1 MSTEYQLT
9 FNDYLSILRR
19 RGLLLAATFFGLL
32 AVALVVVVAIPPVYQ
47 STGTIMVESQT
58 IPADLIAASA
68 ASMVDERIEIIRQ
81 RVMTRENLFKIIEKH
96 GLFKDST
103 QSMTVSD
110 KIDEMRKQIS
120 VESIGANLKSSR
132 RQGQGTIAF
141 RLAFEHRKPEITQR
155 VASELVTLFLDENVK
170 SRTERATET
179 TEFLTQEADKLKVE
193 LEKVETQLAA
203 YKQEHSKALPQHQ
216 ELHMGMLSRTET
228 ELKDVEREY
237 KAAQEELRFL
247 DLELSAAK
255 AGITPKTGAAYSAQN
270 PQDIGSLKAE
280 YQRLLSQYT
289 EAHPD
294 VRAVKRKIEALEAA
308 APAPASAGAE
318 KPAVVPPV
326 SLEVARVQT
335 KIAATN
341 TRIESLAGQIKTLR
355 GRMGSYEQQLLQTP
369 QVERGLITLMRDH
382 ESAQKK
388 YEEIHAKQRNA
399 KIAENL
405 EGENKAERFSLL
417 EPPSYPDK
425 PSKPDRVKILLIG
438 IFAAFGGAGGLVF
451 LLETLNHR
459 IRGQEALAIAI
470 RQRPMMV
477 IPYIVIEDE
486 VRGRKRLL
494 TRVAIVAAAV
504 IVIAALLLHFA
515 YMPLDILLMKIIARF
530 G

>member
-1 MSTEYQLT
+1 MSEEYQLT

-19 RGLLLAATFFGLL
+19 RGVLLAATFVGLL

-47 STGTIMVESQT
+47 STGTILVESQT
-58 IPADLIAASA
+58 IPTDLIPSSA
-68 ASMVDERIEIIRQ
+68 ASLIDERIEIIRQ
-81 RVMTRENLFKIIEKH
+81 RVMTRENLFKIIEKYK
-96 GLFKDST
+96 LFRDTT
-103 QSMTVSD
+103 QTLTVSE

-120 VESIGANLKSSR
+120 IESIGANVKTSR
-132 RQGQGTIAF
+132 RRDQGTIAF
-141 RLAFEHRKPEITQR
+141 KLTFEHRKPEITQR
-155 VASELVTLFLDENVK
+155 VANDLVTLFLDENVK

-179 TEFLTQEADKLKVE
+179 TEFLTQEADKLKAE

-216 ELHMGMLSRTET
+216 ELHMSMLARTET

-237 KAAQEELRFL
+237 KTAQEELRFL

-255 AGITPKTGAAYSAQN
+255 AGITPKTGAAHAPQN

-280 YQRLLSQYT
+280 YQRLLSLYT

-308 APAPASAGAE
+308 APAGADKSAGA
-318 KPAVVPPV
+318 PV
-326 SLEVARVQT
+326 SLEVARVQA
-335 KIAATN
+335 KIAGTN
-341 TRIESLAGQIKTLR
+341 TRIESLAAQIKALR
-355 GRMGSYEQQLLQTP
+355 GRMGSYEQQLLQVP

-382 ESAQKK
+382 ESAKKK
-388 YEEIHAKQRNA
+388 YEEIHAKQMSA

-417 EPPSYPDK
+417 EPPAFPDR
-425 PSKPDRVKILLIG
+425 PTKPDRIKILLIG
-438 IFAAFGGAGGLVF
+438 VFAAFGGSGGLVLF
-451 LLETLNHR
+451 LETLNQR

-470 RQRPMMV
+470 RQRPMLA

-486 VRGRKRLL
+486 VLGRRRLL
-494 TRVAIVAAAV
+494 KRAAIAAAAV
-504 IVIAALLLHFA
+504 IVIAAILLHLL
-515 YMPLDILLMKIIARF
+515 YMPLDILMMKIVTRF

>member
-19 RGLLLAATFFGLL
+19 RGMLLGATFVGLL
-32 AVALVVVVAIPPVYQ
+32 AIAVIVVVAIPPAYQ
-47 STGTIMVESQT
+47 STGTILVESQT
-58 IPADLIAASA
+58 IPTDMIPSSA
-68 ASMVDERIEIIRQ
+68 ASLIDERIEVIRQ
-81 RVMTRENLFKIIEKH
+81 RVMTRENLFKIIEKYK
-96 GLFKDST
+96 LYRDST
-103 QSMTVSD
+103 QSLTVSE
-110 KIDEMRKQIS
+110 KIDEMRKQIFI
-120 VESIGANLKSSR
+120 ESIGVNVKSAR
-132 RQGQGTIAF
+132 RRDQGTIAF
-141 RLAFEHRKPEITQR
+141 KLTFEHRKPDITQK
-155 VASELVTLFLDENVK
+155 VANELVTLFLDENVK

-193 LEKVETQLAA
+193 LEKVESQLAA

-216 ELHMGMLSRTET
+216 QLHMEMLSRTET

-237 KAAQEELRFL
+237 KTAQEELRFL

-255 AGITPKTGAAYSAQN
+255 AGITPKTGAAYSPQS

-294 VRAVKRKIEALEAA
+294 VRAVKRKIEALETSAA
-308 APAPASAGAE
+308 ASGPGTD
-318 KPAVVPPV
+318 KPAVAAPV
-326 SLEVARVQT
+326 SLEVARVQA

-355 GRMGSYEQQLLQTP
+355 GRLGSYEQQLLQTP
-369 QVERGLITLMRDH
+369 QVERGLITLIRDQ
-382 ESAQKK
+382 ESARKK
-388 YEEIHAKQRNA
+388 YEEIHAKQMNA

-417 EPPSYPDK
+417 EPPAMPDK
-425 PSKPDRVKILLIG
+425 PFKPDRVKILLLG
-438 IFAAFGGAGGLVF
+438 VFAAFGGSSGLVF
-451 LLETLNHR
+451 LLETLNQR

-470 RQRPMMV
+470 RQRPMLA

-486 VRGRKRLL
+486 VIGRKRLL
-494 TRVAIVAAAV
+494 KRAAIAIVAV
-504 IVIAALLLHFA
+504 IVIAAILLHFV
-515 YMPLDILLMKIIARF
+515 YMPLDILMMKIIVRF

>member
-1 MSTEYQLT
+1 MAAEYQLT
-9 FNDYLSILRR
+9 LNDYLSILRR
-19 RGLLLAATFFGLL
+19 RGLLLVATFLGLL

-58 IPADLIAASA
+58 IPTDLIPSSA

-81 RVMTRENLFKIIEKH
+81 RVMTRENLFKIIEKYQ
-96 GLFKDST
+96 LFRDST
-103 QSMTVSD
+103 QSITVSD

-120 VESIGANLKSSR
+120 VESIGANLKSR
-132 RQGQGTIAF
+132 RRDQGTIAF
-141 RLAFEHRKPEITQR
+141 KLTFEHRWPDISQK
-155 VASELVTLFLDENVK
+155 VANELVTLFLDENVK

-179 TEFLTQEADKLKVE
+179 TEFLTQEADKLKAE

-237 KAAQEELRFL
+237 KTAQEELRFL

-255 AGITPKTGAAYSAQN
+255 AGITPKTGAAYTSQS

-280 YQRLLSQYT
+280 YQRLTALYT

-308 APAPASAGAE
+308 APAPGATGAE
-318 KPAVVPPV
+318 KPAGAPV
-326 SLEVARVQT
+326 SLEVARVQA

-341 TRIESLAGQIKTLR
+341 TRIESLAGQIKVLR
-355 GRMGSYEQQLLQTP
+355 GRMGSYEQQILQTP

-388 YEEIHAKQRNA
+388 YEEIHAKQLNA

-417 EPPSYPDK
+417 EPPVYPDK
-425 PSKPDRVKILLIG
+425 PSKPDRIKILLLG
-438 IFAAFGGAGGLVF
+438 VVAALGSSGGLVF
-451 LLETLNHR
+451 LLETLNQR

-470 RQRPMMV
+470 RQRPMLA
-477 IPYIVIEDE
+477 IPYITIEDE
-486 VRGRKRLL
+486 ILGRKRLL
-494 TRVAIVAAAV
+494 KKAAIAFVAV
-504 IVIAALLLHFA
+504 IVISAILLHLL
-515 YMPLDILLMKIIARF
+515 YMPLDILMMKIIARF

>member
-1 MSTEYQLT
+1 MSTDYQLT

-19 RGLLLAATFFGLL
+19 RGLLLIATFLGLA

-58 IPADLIAASA
+58 IPTDLIPAA

-103 QSMTVSD
+103 HSMTVSD

-120 VESIGANLKSSR
+120 IESIGANVKSR
-132 RQGQGTIAF
+132 RPGQGTIAF
-141 RLAFEHRKPEITQR
+141 KLSFEHRKPEITQR
-155 VASELVTLFLDENVK
+155 VANELVTLFLDENVK

-228 ELKDVEREY
+228 ELKDIEREY
-237 KAAQEELRFL
+237 KTAQEELRFL

-255 AGITPKTGAAYSAQN
+255 AGITAKTGAANSPQN

-280 YQRLLSQYT
+280 YQRLLSLYT

-308 APAPASAGAE
+308 APPAGAGAE
-318 KPAVVPPV
+318 KPAGVPV
-326 SLEVARVQT
+326 SLEVARVLA

-369 QVERGLITLMRDH
+369 QVERGLITLMRDY
-382 ESAQKK
+382 ESAQRK
-388 YEEIHAKQRNA
+388 YGEIHAKQMNA
-399 KIAENL
+399 KITENL

-417 EPPSYPDK
+417 EPPAYPDR
-425 PSKPDRVKILLIG
+425 PSKPDRIKILLIG
-438 IFAAFGGAGGLVF
+438 IFAAFGGSGGLVF

-459 IRGQEALAIAI
+459 IRGQEALAIVI
-470 RQRPMMV
+470 RQRPMLA
-477 IPYIVIEDE
+477 IPYIVIEEE
-486 VRGRKRLL
+486 VLGRKLL
-494 TRVAIVAAAV
+494 LKKAAIVVAAV
-504 IVIAALLLHFA
+504 ILISAVLMHFL
-515 YMPLDILLMKIIARF
+515 YMPLDILMMKIIARF

>member
-9 FNDYLSILRR
+9 FNDYVSILRR
-19 RGLLLAATFFGLL
+19 RGLLMVATL
-32 AVALVVVVAIPPVYQ
+32 VALLVVAIVVAVAIPPVYQ
-47 STGTIMVESQT
+47 STGTILVESQT
-58 IPADLIAASA
+58 IPTDLIPSTAASLI
-68 ASMVDERIEIIRQ
+68 DERIEVIRQ

-96 GLFKDST
+96 KLFRDS
-103 QSMTVSD
+103 SESLTVSE
-110 KIDEMRKQIS
+110 KIDEMRKRIII
-120 VESIGANLKSSR
+120 ESIGANVKSSR
-132 RQGQGTIAF
+132 RRDQGTIAF
-141 RLAFEHRKPEITQR
+141 RLTFEHRRPDIAQR
-155 VASELVTLFLDENVK
+155 VANELVTLFLDENVK

-179 TEFLTQEADKLKVE
+179 TEFLTQEADKLKAE
-193 LEKVETQLAA
+193 LEKVETQLAT

-216 ELHMGMLSRTET
+216 QLHMEMLSRTET

-237 KAAQEELRFL
+237 KMAQEELRFL

-255 AGITPKTGAAYSAQN
+255 AGITPKSGAAYAPQS

-280 YQRLLSQYT
+280 YQRLLTLYT

-294 VRAVKRKIEALEAA
+294 VRAVKRKIEALETA
-308 APAPASAGAE
+308 APAGAGAD
-318 KPAVVPPV
+318 KSAAAPV
-326 SLEVARVQT
+326 SLEVAKVQT

-341 TRIESLAGQIKTLR
+341 ARIESLAGQIKVLR
-355 GRMGSYEQQLLQTP
+355 GRMAGYEQQLLKIP

-388 YEEIHAKQRNA
+388 YEEIHAKQMSA

-417 EPPSYPDK
+417 EPPVLPDR
-425 PSKPDRVKILLIG
+425 PSKPDRVKILLMG
-438 IFAAFGGAGGLVF
+438 VVGAFGGSGGLVF
-451 LLETLNHR
+451 LLETINQR

-470 RQRPMMV
+470 RQRPMLA

-486 VRGRKRLL
+486 VLSRKRLL
-494 TRVAIVAAAV
+494 KRVAIAAAAV
-504 IVIAALLLHFA
+504 ILVSIVLLHFL
-515 YMPLDILLMKIIARF
+515 YMPLDILMMKVIVRF

>member
-9 FNDYLSILRR
+9 FNDYISILRR
-19 RGLLLAATFFGLL
+19 RGVLLAATFVGLL
-32 AVALVVVVAIPPVYQ
+32 AVALVVVIAIPPVYQ
-47 STGTIMVESQT
+47 STGTILVESQT
-58 IPADLIAASA
+58 IPTDLIPSTAASLI
-68 ASMVDERIEIIRQ
+68 DERIEIIRQ
-81 RVMTRENLFKIIEKH
+81 RVMTRENLFKIIEKYK
-96 GLFKDST
+96 LFRDTT
-103 QSMTVSD
+103 QSMTVSE
-110 KIDEMRKQIS
+110 KIDEMRKQIFI
-120 VESIGANLKSSR
+120 ESIGANVKTR
-132 RQGQGTIAF
+132 RRDQGTIAF
-141 RLAFEHRKPEITQR
+141 KLTFEHRKPEITQR
-155 VASELVTLFLDENVK
+155 VANDLVTLFLDENVK

-179 TEFLTQEADKLKVE
+179 TEFLTQEADKLKAE

-216 ELHMGMLSRTET
+216 ELHMGMLARTET

-237 KAAQEELRFL
+237 KTAQEELRFL

-255 AGITPKTGAAYSAQN
+255 AGITPKTGAAYAPQN

-280 YQRLLSQYT
+280 YQRLLSLYT

-308 APAPASAGAE
+308 PPTGAGAE
-318 KPAVVPPV
+318 KPAGAPV
-326 SLEVARVQT
+326 SLEVARVQA

-382 ESAQKK
+382 ESAKKK
-388 YEEIHAKQRNA
+388 YEEIHAKQLNA

-405 EGENKAERFSLL
+405 EGENKAERFTLL
-417 EPPSYPDK
+417 EPPAYPDR
-425 PSKPDRVKILLIG
+425 PSKPDRIKILLIG
-438 IFAAFGGAGGLVF
+438 VFAAFGGSGGLVF
-451 LLETLNHR
+451 LLETLNQR

-470 RQRPMMV
+470 RQRPMLV

-486 VRGRKRLL
+486 VLGRKRLL
-494 TRVAIVAAAV
+494 RRMAMVVVAV
-504 IVIAALLLHFA
+504 IVISAVLLHLL
-515 YMPLDILLMKIIARF
+515 YMPLDILMMKIIARF

>member
-19 RGLLLAATFFGLL
+19 RGVLLAATFFGLL

-103 QSMTVSD
+103 QSLTVSE
-110 KIDEMRKQIS
+110 KIDEMRKQIAI
-120 VESIGANLKSSR
+120 ESIGANLKSR
-132 RQGQGTIAF
+132 RAGQGTIAF
-141 RLAFEHRKPEITQR
+141 RLSYEHRKPEITQR
-155 VASELVTLFLDENVK
+155 VANELVTLFLDENVK

-179 TEFLTQEADKLKVE
+179 TEFLTQEADKLRLE

-203 YKQEHSKALPQHQ
+203 YKQEHSQALPQHQ

-228 ELKDVEREY
+228 ELKDIEREY
-237 KAAQEELRFL
+237 KTAQEELRFL

-255 AGITPKTGAAYSAQN
+255 AGITPKTGAAHAPQN

-280 YQRLLSQYT
+280 YQRLLSLYT

-294 VRAVKRKIEALEAA
+294 VRAVKRKIETLEAA
-308 APAPASAGAE
+308 APAAGATGAE
-318 KPAVVPPV
+318 KPAGAPV
-326 SLEVARVQT
+326 SLEVARVQA

-341 TRIESLAGQIKTLR
+341 TRIESLAGQIKALR
-355 GRMGSYEQQLLQTP
+355 GRMGSYEQQLLKTP
-369 QVERGLITLMRDH
+369 QVERGLVTLMRDH

-388 YEEIHAKQRNA
+388 YEEIHAKQINA
-399 KIAENL
+399 KINENL

-417 EPPSYPDK
+417 EPPAYPDK
-425 PSKPDRVKILLIG
+425 PFKPDRIKILLIG
-438 IFAAFGGAGGLVF
+438 IFAAFGGTGGLVF
-451 LLETLNHR
+451 LLETLNQR

-470 RQRPMMV
+470 RQRPLLA

-486 VRGRKRLL
+486 VIGRKRLL
-494 TRVAIVAAAV
+494 KRLAVVVVAV
-504 IVIAALLLHFA
+504 IAISAVMLHFL
-515 YMPLDILLMKIIARF
+515 YMPLDILMMKIIERF

>member
-9 FNDYLSILRR
+9 FNDYIAILRR
-19 RGLLLAATFFGLL
+19 RGILLAATFAGLL

-47 STGTIMVESQT
+47 SSGTILVESQT
-58 IPADLIAASA
+58 IPTDLLPTTV
-68 ASMVDERIEIIRQ
+68 ASMIDERIEVIRQ

-96 GLFKDST
+96 KLYRDST
-103 QSMTVSD
+103 QALTVSE
-110 KIDEMRKQIS
+110 KIDEIRKQIAI
-120 VESIGANLKSSR
+120 ESIGANVKSAR

-141 RLAFEHRKPEITQR
+141 KLIFENRKPEIAQR
-155 VASELVTLFLDENVK
+155 VANELVTLFLDENVK

-179 TEFLTQEADKLKVE
+179 TEFLTQEADKLKGE

-216 ELHMGMLSRTET
+216 QLHMEMLSRTESA
-228 ELKDVEREY
+228 LKDVEREY
-237 KAAQEELRFL
+237 KMAQEELRFL

-255 AGITPKTGAAYSAQN
+255 AGVTPKTGAAYAPQN

-280 YQRLLSQYT
+280 YQRLLSIYT

-308 APAPASAGAE
+308 TPAAGSEKSAGA
-318 KPAVVPPV
+318 PV

-341 TRIESLAGQIKTLR
+341 TRIESLAGQIKGLR
-355 GRMGSYEQQLLQTP
+355 GKMADYEQQLLKIP

-388 YEEIHAKQRNA
+388 YEEIHAKRMSA
-399 KIAENL
+399 KITENL

-417 EPPSYPDK
+417 EPPALPDK
-425 PSKPDRVKILLIG
+425 PSKPDRLKILLMG
-438 IFAAFGGAGGLVF
+438 VFAAFGGSGGLVF
-451 LLETLNHR
+451 FLETLNQR

-470 RQRPMMV
+470 RQRPMLA
-477 IPYIVIEDE
+477 IPYIVIDDE
-486 VRGRKRLL
+486 VRDRKRLFK
-494 TRVAIVAAAV
+494 RVAIVAAVALV
-504 IVIAALLLHFA
+504 ISAILTHLL
-515 YMPLDILLMKIIARF
+515 YMPLDILMMKIMARF

>member
-9 FNDYLSILRR
+9 LNDYLSILRR
-19 RGLLLAATFFGLL
+19 RGVLLAATFVGLMTI
-32 AVALVVVVAIPPVYQ
+32 AVVVVVAIPPVYQ

-58 IPADLIAASA
+58 IPTELLGS
-68 ASMVDERIEIIRQ
+68 SSLSLVDERIEIIRQ
-81 RVMTRENLFKIIEKH
+81 RVMTRENLLKIIEKH
-96 GLFKDST
+96 NLFRDSSR
-103 QSMTVSD
+103 SMTVSE
-110 KIDEMRKQIS
+110 KTDEMRKKIS
-120 VESIGANLKSSR
+120 IESLGANVKTR
-132 RQGQGTIAF
+132 RPGQGTIAF
-141 RLAFEHRKPEITQR
+141 NLSFEHRKQEITQR
-155 VASELVTLFLDENVK
+155 VANDLVTLFLDENVK

-237 KAAQEELRFL
+237 KTAQEELRFL

-255 AGITPKTGAAYSAQN
+255 AGITPKTGAAYAPQT
-270 PQDIGSLKAE
+270 PQDIGGLKAE
-280 YQRLLSQYT
+280 YQRLLSLYT

-308 APAPASAGAE
+308 TPAAGAGAD
-318 KPAVVPPV
+318 KPAGAAV
-326 SLEVARVQT
+326 SLEVARVQA

-341 TRIESLAGQIKTLR
+341 SRIESLAAQTKTLR
-355 GRMGSYEQQLLQTP
+355 GRMGSYEQQLLQIP

-382 ESAQKK
+382 ESAKKK
-388 YEEIHAKQRNA
+388 YEEIHAKQMSA

-417 EPPSYPDK
+417 EPPAFPDK
-425 PSKPDRVKILLIG
+425 PSRPDRVKLLLMG
-438 IFAAFGGAGGLVF
+438 VFAAFGGAGGLVLF
-451 LLETLNHR
+451 LETFNQR

-470 RQRPMMV
+470 RQRPLLA
-477 IPYIVIEDE
+477 IPYIVVEEE
-486 VRGRKRLL
+486 VLGRKRLL
-494 TRVAIVAAAV
+494 KRLAIAAIAV
-504 IVIAALLLHFA
+504 IVISTILLHFV
-515 YMPLDILLMKIIARF
+515 YMPLDILMMKIIARF